1 MPERTGASAPKGM
14 RAPFSRRGFLGVAGG
29 AVAAVGLAAPARTA
43 SAAAVA
49 SAAPAVAP
57 FPLSGVAL
65 LASRFHDNMDRTCA
79 YLKFVDTDRL
89 LHMFRVNV
97 GLPSTA
103 EPCGG
108 WEAPDVQLRGHST
121 GHLLSALAQ
130 AHANTGDDA
139 YAAKGRHLV
148 GELAKCQAAAPGAG
162 YTTGYLS
169 AFEEKVFDQL
179 EAGGKPWAPYYTL
192 HKIMAGLLDQYRLSG
207 NAQALDVLKAM
218 AAWADARTSKLTHD
232 QMQTVLSVEFGGMND
247 VLAELYLLTRDPA
260 HLRTAQRFDHDAVF
274 GPLAAGQDQLAGLH
288 ANTQIPKIVGAVR
301 EYEATGDTRYL
312 DIATFFWR
320 TVVRHHSY
328 AIGGNSNAEL
338 FCPPDQIVSQLGE
351 NTCENCNSYN
361 MLKLTRLLFFHD
373 PRPEYMDYYEWTL
386 YNQMLGEQ
394 DPDSAHGFCTYYTG
408 LWPGTQRQVKGGLGA
423 DPGSY
428 SSDYTNFSCDHGTGM
443 ETHTKFADSIY
454 FRTGRTLYVNLFIP
468 SELSWAERGVRIRQE
483 TRFPDEDTIRL
494 TVSGEGRFT
503 MKIRIPGWTRHARV
517 RINRRDAG
525 AARAGTYLTI
535 ERRWRDGDTVE
546 VTLPMG
552 LDWRKAPDNPQVQA
566 LSYGPVVLA
575 GGPGGTQPATIPV
588 IDPKSVRAGGDD
600 LTFTAKAGGSDVTL
614 IPFSEIQHQRY
625 TVYWAVPPGPAKPR
639 LTARYP
645 FGEGSGTTSKDAT
658 KTWPDATLVGGAT
671 WTGDGAV
678 ALDGKGGHVVLP
690 PGLISGLEALTITAW
705 VNPEELANSARVF
718 DLGFHKNTYLFL
730 TVRTGLGKAR
740 FAMKIAGMSAEDYVD
755 AAGPIPAGTWTH
767 VAVTIADG
775 SAVLYFDG
783 AETGRNDGLVMS
795 PLLLGATQLNYL
807 GRSQNSS
814 HPYLHGQVDDFRVYN
829 HALSAADVAALHA
842 QGRTS

>member
-1 MPERTGASAPKGM
+1 MNT
-14 RAPFSRRGFLGVAGG
+14 PFSRRGFLGVAGG
-29 AVAAVGLAAPARTA
+29 AVAAVGLASPGTA
-43 SAAAVA
+43 ALAATAGGGVA
-49 SAAPAVAP
+49 SAAPSVAP
-57 FPLSGVAL
+57 FPLSGVSL
-65 LASRFHDNMDRTCA
+65 LSGRFHDNMARTCA
-79 YLKFVDTDRL
+79 YLKFVDPDRL
-89 LHMFRVNV
+89 LHTFRLNA

-103 EPCGG
+103 EACGG

-139 YAAKGRHLV
+139 YAAKGRYLV
-148 GELAKCQAAAPGAG
+148 AELAKCQAAASGAG
-162 YTTGYLS
+162 YNAGYLS
-169 AFEEKVFDQL
+169 AFEEKVFEQL
-179 EAGGKPWAPYYTL
+179 EAGGSPWAPYYTL

-207 NAQALDVLKAM
+207 NAQALDVLKGM

-232 QMQTVLSVEFGGMND
+232 QMQSVLRVEFGGMNE
-247 VLAELYLLTRDPA
+247 VLADLYLLTRDPA
-260 HLRTAQRFDHDAVF
+260 HLSVARRFDHEAVF

-301 EYEATGDTRYL
+301 EYEATGDSRYL
-312 DIATFFWR
+312 DIARFFWE
-320 TVVRHHSY
+320 TVVHHHSY
-328 AIGGNSNAEL
+328 VIGGNSNAEL

-373 PRPEYMDYYEWTL
+373 PRPAYMDYYEWTL

-408 LWPGTQRQVKGGLGA
+408 LWAGTQRQVKGGLGA

-454 FRTGRTLYVNLFIP
+454 FRTGDTLYVNLFIP
-468 SELSWAERGVRIRQE
+468 SELNWSERGVRVRQE
-483 TRFPDEDTIRL
+483 TDYPREDTTRL
-494 TVSGEGRFT
+494 TVGGEGQFA

-517 RINRRDAG
+517 RVNGRDAG
-525 AARAGTYLTI
+525 AARPGTYLTV

-546 VTLPMG
+546 VTLPMA

-566 LSYGPVVLA
+566 VSYGPVVLA
-575 GGPGGTQPATIPV
+575 GGYGSTAPATIPA
-588 IDPKSVRAGGDD
+588 IDPKSVKGGSG
-600 LTFTAKAGGSDVTL
+600 LTFTATADGAGVTL
-614 IPFSEIQHQRY
+614 VPFSEIQHQRY
-625 TVYWAVPPGPAKPR
+625 TVYWAVPPAPARPR
-639 LTARYP
+639 LTASYP
-645 FGEGSGTTSKDAT
+645 FAEGSGTTSRDAT
-658 KTWPDATLVGGAT
+658 KTWPDATLAGGAT
-671 WTGDGAV
+671 WTSDGAV
-678 ALDGKGGHVVLP
+678 ALDGKSGHVALP
-690 PGLISGLEALTITAW
+690 PGLISGMSALTVAAW

-718 DLGFHKNTYLFL
+718 DLGFHKNTYMFL

-740 FAMKIAGMSAEDYVD
+740 FAMKIAGMAAEDYVD
-755 AAGPIPAGTWTH
+755 AAGPIPAGVWTH
-767 VAVTIADG
+767 VAVTVAGG

-783 AETGRNDGLVMS
+783 AETGRNDALVMS

-814 HPYLHGQVDDFRVYN
+814 HPYLHGQVDDFRVYD
-829 HALSAADVAALHA
+829 HALSAAEVAALHA
-842 QGRTS
+842 EGRTS